1 MLFSVHHILQAGG
14 ILAVAA
20 VIFAESGLL
29 VGFFLPGDTLLI
41 PAGIFASQHKLNLYI
56 LLPSVAIAAIIGYQ
70 VGYAIGERAGP
81 RVFTRKGGLFL
92 RKDYIPRTEAFVH
105 RHGGK
110 SMILARFIAV
120 VRTIIPVVAGVGKMP
135 RKTFFFYN
143 IVGAIIWTFSLI
155 LASYWV
161 GQRVNNVD
169 KYILPL
175 VLLGLA
181 VTFLA
186 EVWLVFR
193 NARSRRA
200 FFKALREEW
209 NYLFKRSG

>member
-41 PAGIFASQHKLNLYI
+41 PAGIFASQHKLNLYV
-56 LLPSVAIAAIIGYQ
+56 LLPSVAIAAIVGYQ

-92 RKDYIPRTEAFVH
+92 REDYIPRTEAFVR

-120 VRTIIPVVAGVGKMP
+120 VRTIIPIVAGVGKMS
-135 RKTFFFYN
+135 RKTFLFYN
-143 IVGAIIWTFSLI
+143 VVGAIIWTFTLI

-161 GQRVNNVD
+161 GQRVSNVD

-175 VLLGLA
+175 VLAGLA

-186 EVWLVFR
+186 ELWFIFR

-209 NYLFKRSG
+209 NYLFKHSD